1 MAWTFFLY
9 ILGVKTKTQFKEKM
23 YRFLTYVPDI
33 DSALNDF
40 WNVNEHKVK
49 FWYKDRQKD
58 DDIIISASP
67 EFLLKPIC
75 ERLGIKNLMA
85 SKVDKHTGLY
95 DGENCWGEE
104 KVKRLYEKFPNA
116 KCEEFYSDS
125 LSDTPLAELADKA
138 MIIRENELIE
148 FANKCKYD
156 SYSKDKI
163 VKLTADIDVSGSD
176 FKGISYFAGTFD
188 GGSHIIS
195 GFNVDYKG
203 SDFGFFRYIA
213 ESGFITNLNISG
225 SINVTGSQE
234 NIGGIAGVN
243 KGVINES
250 SFSGKVNAST
260 ATGAIAGYNHE
271 NAKIVSCTSDADILA
286 TNQTGGIAGVNDGL
300 ISSCTSKSRVNTQ
313 ELDTTLDIGGVDV
326 GTLNL
331 TQNVIDRNDMG
342 GIAGESTGI
351 ISDCVN
357 YGKIGFAHT
366 GYNVGGIAGKQSGKV
381 ITCSNEG
388 EIYGRKDVG
397 GIVGQAE
404 PDIESEYLN
413 DRVDDVQ
420 SSIDIINSTLNNM
433 SSSMNNASSDVKS
446 YTENIIDQYK
456 ELLDKLQDKLNGN
469 NDNDEKIE
477 DFVDDISKDIE
488 NSTVADDIHGLA
500 DTVDSEIR
508 TIADSIERI
517 SAQIKNIGNTV
528 TETMDVVTSDDNY
541 IEDISSADSA
551 QNSDGV
557 IAKSVNRGAVHGDIN
572 AGGIAGTMNVEY
584 DVDPEYDLDI
594 TETTNVRL
602 RSTVSDVVIYCIN
615 YGEVNSKKDC
625 AGGIVGLQELG
636 LVYGSEGYG
645 TVKSETGNY
654 AGGIAGNSASAITDS
669 YSLCNVESE
678 DYTGGI
684 CGKGY
689 TMQNCISIPAILGDG
704 EAKGSLAGII
714 ESDGEVSTNI
724 FVNDIY
730 GGIDDINYSGKA
742 DSASYEAVMAM
753 ENIPDGF
760 HRVTLVFKAD
770 GNVIDTKNIAYN
782 ANLGVSELP
791 SIPDK
796 DGFYAQ
802 WPENI
807 VSKPILQNTV
817 VEAEYHVWI
826 ESVAGDIAS
835 QNDKPLFIAEGKFYD
850 DNKITLSKCDTDN
863 LSGDIEYSYA
873 WKMRGTDV
881 KDKGTK
887 TCHFYIKNT
896 LGSSEV
902 WYRDN
907 ADSGWVKAD
916 AKEHGSYMTAEIPY
930 EADFAV
936 IHKESSNMIYYICG
950 GAAACIIVLAVIIIK
965 KRKKRNK

>member
-1 MAWTFFLY
+1 MTMKKYLKKRIIPAGLSL
-9 ILGVKTKTQFKEKM
+9 ILIIMTVISIM
-23 YRFLTYVPDI
+23 PINV
-33 DSALNDF
+33 SA
-40 WNVNEHKVK
+40 E
-49 FWYKDRQKD
+49 
-58 DDIIISASP
+58 
-67 EFLLKPIC
+67 
-75 ERLGIKNLMA
+75 
-85 SKVDKHTGLY
+85 
-95 DGENCWGEE
+95 
-104 KVKRLYEKFPNA
+104 
-116 KCEEFYSDS
+116 DS
-125 LSDTPLAELADKA
+125 LNVIEIS
-138 MIIRENELIE
+138 RVNELIE

-234 NIGGIAGVN
+234 NIGGIVGVN

-300 ISSCTSKSRVNTQ
+300 ISSCTSNSRVNTQ

-488 NSTVADDIHGLA
+488 NSTVADDIHGVA

-528 TETMDVVTSDDNY
+528 TETMDVVTSDDDY

-796 DGFYAQ
+796 DGYYAQ

-896 LGSSEV
+896 SGSSEV

>member
-1 MAWTFFLY
+1 MTMKKYLKKRIIPAGLSL
-9 ILGVKTKTQFKEKM
+9 ILIIMTVISIM
-23 YRFLTYVPDI
+23 PINV
-33 DSALNDF
+33 SA
-40 WNVNEHKVK
+40 E
-49 FWYKDRQKD
+49 
-58 DDIIISASP
+58 
-67 EFLLKPIC
+67 
-75 ERLGIKNLMA
+75 
-85 SKVDKHTGLY
+85 
-95 DGENCWGEE
+95 
-104 KVKRLYEKFPNA
+104 
-116 KCEEFYSDS
+116 DS
-125 LSDTPLAELADKA
+125 LNVIEIS
-138 MIIRENELIE
+138 RVNELIE

-433 SSSMNNASSDVKS
+433 STSMNNASSDVKS
-446 YTENIIDQYK
+446 YTENIIDQYN

-528 TETMDVVTSDDNY
+528 TETMDVVTSDDDY

>member
-1 MAWTFFLY
+1 MTMKKYLKKRIIPAGLSL
-9 ILGVKTKTQFKEKM
+9 ILIIMTVISIM
-23 YRFLTYVPDI
+23 PINV
-33 DSALNDF
+33 SA
-40 WNVNEHKVK
+40 E
-49 FWYKDRQKD
+49 
-58 DDIIISASP
+58 
-67 EFLLKPIC
+67 
-75 ERLGIKNLMA
+75 
-85 SKVDKHTGLY
+85 
-95 DGENCWGEE
+95 
-104 KVKRLYEKFPNA
+104 
-116 KCEEFYSDS
+116 DS
-125 LSDTPLAELADKA
+125 LNVIEIS
-138 MIIRENELIE
+138 RVNELIE

-225 SINVTGSQE
+225 SINVTGSQK

-488 NSTVADDIHGLA
+488 NSTVADDIHGVA

-517 SAQIKNIGNTV
+517 SVQIKNIGNTV
-528 TETMDVVTSDDNY
+528 TETMDVVTSDDDY

-796 DGFYAQ
+796 DGYYAQ

-896 LGSSEV
+896 SGSSEV

>member
-1 MAWTFFLY
+1 MTMKKYLKKRIIPAGLSL
-9 ILGVKTKTQFKEKM
+9 ILIIMTVISIM
-23 YRFLTYVPDI
+23 PINV
-33 DSALNDF
+33 SA
-40 WNVNEHKVK
+40 E
-49 FWYKDRQKD
+49 
-58 DDIIISASP
+58 
-67 EFLLKPIC
+67 
-75 ERLGIKNLMA
+75 
-85 SKVDKHTGLY
+85 
-95 DGENCWGEE
+95 
-104 KVKRLYEKFPNA
+104 
-116 KCEEFYSDS
+116 DS
-125 LSDTPLAELADKA
+125 LNVIEIS
-138 MIIRENELIE
+138 RVNELIE

-260 ATGAIAGYNHE
+260 VTGAIAGYNHE

-488 NSTVADDIHGLA
+488 NSTVEDDIHGVA

-508 TIADSIERI
+508 TIADSIERV

-528 TETMDVVTSDDNY
+528 TETMDVVTSDDDY

-796 DGFYAQ
+796 DGYYAQ

-896 LGSSEV
+896 SGSSEV

>member
-1 MAWTFFLY
+1 MTMKKYLKKRIIPAGLSL
-9 ILGVKTKTQFKEKM
+9 ILIIMTVISIM
-23 YRFLTYVPDI
+23 PINV
-33 DSALNDF
+33 SA
-40 WNVNEHKVK
+40 E
-49 FWYKDRQKD
+49 
-58 DDIIISASP
+58 
-67 EFLLKPIC
+67 
-75 ERLGIKNLMA
+75 
-85 SKVDKHTGLY
+85 
-95 DGENCWGEE
+95 
-104 KVKRLYEKFPNA
+104 
-116 KCEEFYSDS
+116 DS
-125 LSDTPLAELADKA
+125 LNVIEIS
-138 MIIRENELIE
+138 RVNELIE

-313 ELDTTLDIGGVDV
+313 ELDTTLDIGCVDV

-572 AGGIAGTMNVEY
+572 AGGIAGTINVEY

-896 LGSSEV
+896 SGSSEV

-936 IHKESSNMIYYICG
+936 IHKESSNIIYYICG

>member
-1 MAWTFFLY
+1 MTMKKYLKKRI
-9 ILGVKTKTQFKEKM
+9 ILAGLSLILIIMTVISIM
-23 YRFLTYVPDI
+23 PINV
-33 DSALNDF
+33 SA
-40 WNVNEHKVK
+40 E
-49 FWYKDRQKD
+49 
-58 DDIIISASP
+58 
-67 EFLLKPIC
+67 
-75 ERLGIKNLMA
+75 
-85 SKVDKHTGLY
+85 
-95 DGENCWGEE
+95 
-104 KVKRLYEKFPNA
+104 
-116 KCEEFYSDS
+116 DS
-125 LSDTPLAELADKA
+125 LNVIEIS
-138 MIIRENELIE
+138 RVNELIE

-225 SINVTGSQE
+225 SINVTGSQK

-488 NSTVADDIHGLA
+488 NSTVADDIHGVA

-528 TETMDVVTSDDNY
+528 TETMDVVTSDDDY

-645 TVKSETGNY
+645 TAKSETGNY

-796 DGFYAQ
+796 DGYYAQ

-896 LGSSEV
+896 SGSSEV

>member
-1 MAWTFFLY
+1 M
-9 ILGVKTKTQFKEKM
+9 
-23 YRFLTYVPDI
+23 
-33 DSALNDF
+33 
-40 WNVNEHKVK
+40 
-49 FWYKDRQKD
+49 
-58 DDIIISASP
+58 
-67 EFLLKPIC
+67 IC
-75 ERLGIKNLMA
+75 
-85 SKVDKHTGLY
+85 
-95 DGENCWGEE
+95 
-104 KVKRLYEKFPNA
+104 
-116 KCEEFYSDS
+116 
-125 LSDTPLAELADKA
+125 
-138 MIIRENELIE
+138 
-148 FANKCKYD
+148 
-156 SYSKDKI
+156 
-163 VKLTADIDVSGSD
+163 
-176 FKGISYFAGTFD
+176 
-188 GGSHIIS
+188 
-195 GFNVDYKG
+195 

-528 TETMDVVTSDDNY
+528 TETMDVVTSDDDY

-796 DGFYAQ
+796 DGYYAQ

-896 LGSSEV
+896 SGSSEV

-965 KRKKRNK
+965 KSKKRNK

>member
-1 MAWTFFLY
+1 MTMKKYLKKRIIPAGLSL
-9 ILGVKTKTQFKEKM
+9 ILIIMTVISIM
-23 YRFLTYVPDI
+23 PINV
-33 DSALNDF
+33 SA
-40 WNVNEHKVK
+40 E
-49 FWYKDRQKD
+49 
-58 DDIIISASP
+58 
-67 EFLLKPIC
+67 
-75 ERLGIKNLMA
+75 
-85 SKVDKHTGLY
+85 
-95 DGENCWGEE
+95 
-104 KVKRLYEKFPNA
+104 
-116 KCEEFYSDS
+116 DS
-125 LSDTPLAELADKA
+125 LNVIEIS
-138 MIIRENELIE
+138 RVNELIE

-300 ISSCTSKSRVNTQ
+300 ISNCTSKSRVNTQ

-446 YTENIIDQYK
+446 YTENIIDQYN

-488 NSTVADDIHGLA
+488 NSTVADDIHGVA

-528 TETMDVVTSDDNY
+528 TETMDVVTSDDDY

-896 LGSSEV
+896 SGSSEV

>member
-1 MAWTFFLY
+1 MTMKKYLKKRIIPAGLSL
-9 ILGVKTKTQFKEKM
+9 ILIIMTVISIM
-23 YRFLTYVPDI
+23 PINV
-33 DSALNDF
+33 SA
-40 WNVNEHKVK
+40 E
-49 FWYKDRQKD
+49 
-58 DDIIISASP
+58 
-67 EFLLKPIC
+67 
-75 ERLGIKNLMA
+75 
-85 SKVDKHTGLY
+85 
-95 DGENCWGEE
+95 
-104 KVKRLYEKFPNA
+104 
-116 KCEEFYSDS
+116 DS
-125 LSDTPLAELADKA
+125 LNVIEIS
-138 MIIRENELIE
+138 RVNELIE

-528 TETMDVVTSDDNY
+528 TETMDVVTSDDDY

-594 TETTNVRL
+594 TGTTNVRL

-796 DGFYAQ
+796 DGYYAQ

-896 LGSSEV
+896 SGSSEV

>member
-1 MAWTFFLY
+1 MTMKKYLKKRIIPAGLSL
-9 ILGVKTKTQFKEKM
+9 ILIIMTVISIM
-23 YRFLTYVPDI
+23 PINV
-33 DSALNDF
+33 SA
-40 WNVNEHKVK
+40 E
-49 FWYKDRQKD
+49 
-58 DDIIISASP
+58 
-67 EFLLKPIC
+67 
-75 ERLGIKNLMA
+75 
-85 SKVDKHTGLY
+85 
-95 DGENCWGEE
+95 
-104 KVKRLYEKFPNA
+104 
-116 KCEEFYSDS
+116 DS
-125 LSDTPLAELADKA
+125 LNVIEIS
-138 MIIRENELIE
+138 RVNELIE

-225 SINVTGSQE
+225 SINVTGSQK

-488 NSTVADDIHGLA
+488 NSTVADDIHGVA

-528 TETMDVVTSDDNY
+528 TETMDVVTSDDDY

-796 DGFYAQ
+796 DGYYVQ

-896 LGSSEV
+896 SGSSEV

-950 GAAACIIVLAVIIIK
+950 GAAACIIVLAAIIIK

>member
-1 MAWTFFLY
+1 MTMKKYLKKRIIPAGLSL
-9 ILGVKTKTQFKEKM
+9 ILIIMTVISIM
-23 YRFLTYVPDI
+23 PINV
-33 DSALNDF
+33 SA
-40 WNVNEHKVK
+40 E
-49 FWYKDRQKD
+49 
-58 DDIIISASP
+58 
-67 EFLLKPIC
+67 
-75 ERLGIKNLMA
+75 
-85 SKVDKHTGLY
+85 
-95 DGENCWGEE
+95 
-104 KVKRLYEKFPNA
+104 
-116 KCEEFYSDS
+116 DS
-125 LSDTPLAELADKA
+125 LNVIEIS
-138 MIIRENELIE
+138 RVNELIE

-300 ISSCTSKSRVNTQ
+300 ISSCTSNSRVNTQ

-488 NSTVADDIHGLA
+488 NSTVADDIHGVA

-528 TETMDVVTSDDNY
+528 TETMDVVTSDDDY

-791 SIPDK
+791 AIPDK
-796 DGFYAQ
+796 DGYYAQ

-896 LGSSEV
+896 SGSSEV

>member
-1 MAWTFFLY
+1 MTMKKYLKKRIIPAGLSL
-9 ILGVKTKTQFKEKM
+9 ILIIMTVISIM
-23 YRFLTYVPDI
+23 PINV
-33 DSALNDF
+33 SA
-40 WNVNEHKVK
+40 E
-49 FWYKDRQKD
+49 
-58 DDIIISASP
+58 
-67 EFLLKPIC
+67 
-75 ERLGIKNLMA
+75 
-85 SKVDKHTGLY
+85 
-95 DGENCWGEE
+95 
-104 KVKRLYEKFPNA
+104 
-116 KCEEFYSDS
+116 DS
-125 LSDTPLAELADKA
+125 LNVIEIS
-138 MIIRENELIE
+138 RVNELIE

-488 NSTVADDIHGLA
+488 NSTVADDIHGVA

-528 TETMDVVTSDDNY
+528 TETMDVVTSDDDY

-742 DSASYEAVMAM
+742 DSASYEDVMAM

-796 DGFYAQ
+796 DGYYAQ

-896 LGSSEV
+896 SGSSEV

>member
-1 MAWTFFLY
+1 MTMKKYLKKRIIPAGLSL
-9 ILGVKTKTQFKEKM
+9 ILIIMTVISIM
-23 YRFLTYVPDI
+23 PINV
-33 DSALNDF
+33 SA
-40 WNVNEHKVK
+40 E
-49 FWYKDRQKD
+49 
-58 DDIIISASP
+58 
-67 EFLLKPIC
+67 
-75 ERLGIKNLMA
+75 
-85 SKVDKHTGLY
+85 
-95 DGENCWGEE
+95 
-104 KVKRLYEKFPNA
+104 
-116 KCEEFYSDS
+116 DS
-125 LSDTPLAELADKA
+125 LNVIEIS
-138 MIIRENELIE
+138 RVNELIE

-225 SINVTGSQE
+225 SINVTGSQK

-260 ATGAIAGYNHE
+260 VTGAIAGYNHE

-488 NSTVADDIHGLA
+488 NSTVEDDIHGVA

-528 TETMDVVTSDDNY
+528 TETMDVVTSDDDY

-796 DGFYAQ
+796 DGYYAQ

>member
-1 MAWTFFLY
+1 MTMKKYLKKRIIPAGLSL
-9 ILGVKTKTQFKEKM
+9 ILIIMTVISIM
-23 YRFLTYVPDI
+23 PINV
-33 DSALNDF
+33 SA
-40 WNVNEHKVK
+40 E
-49 FWYKDRQKD
+49 
-58 DDIIISASP
+58 
-67 EFLLKPIC
+67 
-75 ERLGIKNLMA
+75 
-85 SKVDKHTGLY
+85 
-95 DGENCWGEE
+95 
-104 KVKRLYEKFPNA
+104 
-116 KCEEFYSDS
+116 DS
-125 LSDTPLAELADKA
+125 LNVIEIS
-138 MIIRENELIE
+138 RVNELIE

-225 SINVTGSQE
+225 SINVTGSQK

-469 NDNDEKIE
+469 NDKDEKIE

-488 NSTVADDIHGLA
+488 NSTVADDIHGVA

-528 TETMDVVTSDDNY
+528 TETMDVVTSDDDY

-796 DGFYAQ
+796 DGYYAQ

-896 LGSSEV
+896 SGSSEV

>member
-1 MAWTFFLY
+1 MTMKKYLKKRIIPAGLSL
-9 ILGVKTKTQFKEKM
+9 ILIIMTVISIM
-23 YRFLTYVPDI
+23 PINV
-33 DSALNDF
+33 SA
-40 WNVNEHKVK
+40 E
-49 FWYKDRQKD
+49 
-58 DDIIISASP
+58 
-67 EFLLKPIC
+67 
-75 ERLGIKNLMA
+75 
-85 SKVDKHTGLY
+85 
-95 DGENCWGEE
+95 
-104 KVKRLYEKFPNA
+104 
-116 KCEEFYSDS
+116 DS
-125 LSDTPLAELADKA
+125 LNVIEIS
-138 MIIRENELIE
+138 RVNELIE

-331 TQNVIDRNDMG
+331 TQNVIDRNEMG

-488 NSTVADDIHGLA
+488 NSTVADDIHGVA

-528 TETMDVVTSDDNY
+528 TETMDVVTSDDDY

-730 GGIDDINYSGKA
+730 GGIDDINYGGKA

-863 LSGDIEYSYA
+863 LSGDRE
-873 WKMRGTDV
+873 
-881 KDKGTK
+881 
-887 TCHFYIKNT
+887 
-896 LGSSEV
+896 
-902 WYRDN
+902 
-907 ADSGWVKAD
+907 
-916 AKEHGSYMTAEIPY
+916 
-930 EADFAV
+930 
-936 IHKESSNMIYYICG
+936 
-950 GAAACIIVLAVIIIK
+950 
-965 KRKKRNK
+965 

>member
-1 MAWTFFLY
+1 MTMKKYLKKRIIPAGLSL
-9 ILGVKTKTQFKEKM
+9 ILIIMTVISIMTIN
-23 YRFLTYVPDI
+23 V
-33 DSALNDF
+33 SA
-40 WNVNEHKVK
+40 E
-49 FWYKDRQKD
+49 
-58 DDIIISASP
+58 
-67 EFLLKPIC
+67 
-75 ERLGIKNLMA
+75 
-85 SKVDKHTGLY
+85 
-95 DGENCWGEE
+95 
-104 KVKRLYEKFPNA
+104 
-116 KCEEFYSDS
+116 DS
-125 LSDTPLAELADKA
+125 LNVIEIS
-138 MIIRENELIE
+138 RVNELIE

-225 SINVTGSQE
+225 SINVTGSQK

-397 GIVGQAE
+397 GIVGQTE

-488 NSTVADDIHGLA
+488 NSTVADDIHGVA

-528 TETMDVVTSDDNY
+528 TETMDVVTSDDDY

-796 DGFYAQ
+796 DGYYAQ

>member
-1 MAWTFFLY
+1 MTMKKYLKKRIIQAGLSL
-9 ILGVKTKTQFKEKM
+9 ILIIMTVISIM
-23 YRFLTYVPDI
+23 PINV
-33 DSALNDF
+33 SA
-40 WNVNEHKVK
+40 E
-49 FWYKDRQKD
+49 
-58 DDIIISASP
+58 
-67 EFLLKPIC
+67 
-75 ERLGIKNLMA
+75 
-85 SKVDKHTGLY
+85 
-95 DGENCWGEE
+95 
-104 KVKRLYEKFPNA
+104 
-116 KCEEFYSDS
+116 DS
-125 LSDTPLAELADKA
+125 LNVIEIS
-138 MIIRENELIE
+138 RVNELIE

-195 GFNVDYKG
+195 GFNIDYKG

-488 NSTVADDIHGLA
+488 NSTVADDIHGVA

-528 TETMDVVTSDDNY
+528 TETMDVVTSDDDY

-796 DGFYAQ
+796 DGYYAQ

-896 LGSSEV
+896 SGSSEV

>member
-1 MAWTFFLY
+1 MTMKKYLKKRIIPAGLSL
-9 ILGVKTKTQFKEKM
+9 ILIIMTVISIM
-23 YRFLTYVPDI
+23 PINV
-33 DSALNDF
+33 SA
-40 WNVNEHKVK
+40 E
-49 FWYKDRQKD
+49 
-58 DDIIISASP
+58 
-67 EFLLKPIC
+67 
-75 ERLGIKNLMA
+75 
-85 SKVDKHTGLY
+85 
-95 DGENCWGEE
+95 
-104 KVKRLYEKFPNA
+104 
-116 KCEEFYSDS
+116 DS
-125 LSDTPLAELADKA
+125 LNVIEIS
-138 MIIRENELIE
+138 RVNELIE

-488 NSTVADDIHGLA
+488 NSTVADDIHGVA

-528 TETMDVVTSDDNY
+528 TETMDVVTSDDDY

-714 ESDGEVSTNI
+714 ETDGEVSTNI

-796 DGFYAQ
+796 DGYYAQ

-896 LGSSEV
+896 SGSSEV

>member
-1 MAWTFFLY
+1 MTMKKYLKKRIIPAGLSL
-9 ILGVKTKTQFKEKM
+9 ILIIMTVISIM
-23 YRFLTYVPDI
+23 PINV
-33 DSALNDF
+33 SA
-40 WNVNEHKVK
+40 E
-49 FWYKDRQKD
+49 
-58 DDIIISASP
+58 
-67 EFLLKPIC
+67 
-75 ERLGIKNLMA
+75 
-85 SKVDKHTGLY
+85 
-95 DGENCWGEE
+95 
-104 KVKRLYEKFPNA
+104 
-116 KCEEFYSDS
+116 DS
-125 LSDTPLAELADKA
+125 LNVIEIS
-138 MIIRENELIE
+138 RVNELIE

-351 ISDCVN
+351 ISDCIN

-488 NSTVADDIHGLA
+488 NSTVADDIHGVA

-508 TIADSIERI
+508 TIVDSIERI

-528 TETMDVVTSDDNY
+528 TETMDVVTSDDDY

-796 DGFYAQ
+796 DGYYAQ

-896 LGSSEV
+896 SGSSEV

>member
-1 MAWTFFLY
+1 MTMKKYLKKRIIPAGLSL
-9 ILGVKTKTQFKEKM
+9 ILIIMTVISIM
-23 YRFLTYVPDI
+23 PINV
-33 DSALNDF
+33 SA
-40 WNVNEHKVK
+40 E
-49 FWYKDRQKD
+49 
-58 DDIIISASP
+58 
-67 EFLLKPIC
+67 
-75 ERLGIKNLMA
+75 
-85 SKVDKHTGLY
+85 
-95 DGENCWGEE
+95 
-104 KVKRLYEKFPNA
+104 
-116 KCEEFYSDS
+116 DS
-125 LSDTPLAELADKA
+125 LNVIEIS
-138 MIIRENELIE
+138 RVNELIE

-225 SINVTGSQE
+225 SINVTGSQK

-351 ISDCVN
+351 ISDCIN

-488 NSTVADDIHGLA
+488 NSTVADDIHGVA

-528 TETMDVVTSDDNY
+528 TETMDVVTSDDDY

-796 DGFYAQ
+796 DGYYAQ

-896 LGSSEV
+896 SGSSEV

>member
-1 MAWTFFLY
+1 MTMKKYLKKRIIPAGLSL
-9 ILGVKTKTQFKEKM
+9 ILIIMTVISIM
-23 YRFLTYVPDI
+23 PINV
-33 DSALNDF
+33 SA
-40 WNVNEHKVK
+40 E
-49 FWYKDRQKD
+49 
-58 DDIIISASP
+58 
-67 EFLLKPIC
+67 
-75 ERLGIKNLMA
+75 
-85 SKVDKHTGLY
+85 
-95 DGENCWGEE
+95 
-104 KVKRLYEKFPNA
+104 
-116 KCEEFYSDS
+116 DS
-125 LSDTPLAELADKA
+125 LNVIEIS
-138 MIIRENELIE
+138 RVNELIE

-331 TQNVIDRNDMG
+331 TQNVIERNDMG

>member
-1 MAWTFFLY
+1 MTMKKYLKKRIIPAGLSL
-9 ILGVKTKTQFKEKM
+9 ILIIMTVISIM
-23 YRFLTYVPDI
+23 PINV
-33 DSALNDF
+33 SA
-40 WNVNEHKVK
+40 E
-49 FWYKDRQKD
+49 
-58 DDIIISASP
+58 
-67 EFLLKPIC
+67 
-75 ERLGIKNLMA
+75 
-85 SKVDKHTGLY
+85 
-95 DGENCWGEE
+95 
-104 KVKRLYEKFPNA
+104 
-116 KCEEFYSDS
+116 DS
-125 LSDTPLAELADKA
+125 LNVIEIS
-138 MIIRENELIE
+138 RVNELIE

-225 SINVTGSQE
+225 SINVTGSQK

-381 ITCSNEG
+381 IICSNEG

-488 NSTVADDIHGLA
+488 NSTVADDIHGVA

-528 TETMDVVTSDDNY
+528 TETMDVVTSDDDY

-796 DGFYAQ
+796 DGYYAQ

>member
-1 MAWTFFLY
+1 MTMKKYLKKRIIPAGLSL
-9 ILGVKTKTQFKEKM
+9 ILIIMTVISIM
-23 YRFLTYVPDI
+23 PINV
-33 DSALNDF
+33 SA
-40 WNVNEHKVK
+40 E
-49 FWYKDRQKD
+49 
-58 DDIIISASP
+58 
-67 EFLLKPIC
+67 
-75 ERLGIKNLMA
+75 
-85 SKVDKHTGLY
+85 
-95 DGENCWGEE
+95 
-104 KVKRLYEKFPNA
+104 
-116 KCEEFYSDS
+116 DS
-125 LSDTPLAELADKA
+125 LNVIEIS
-138 MIIRENELIE
+138 RVNELIE

-300 ISSCTSKSRVNTQ
+300 ISSCTSNSRVNTQ

-488 NSTVADDIHGLA
+488 NSTVADDIHGVA

-528 TETMDVVTSDDNY
+528 TETMDVVTSDDDY

-796 DGFYAQ
+796 DGYYAQ

-896 LGSSEV
+896 SGSSEV

-916 AKEHGSYMTAEIPY
+916 AKEHGSYMTAELPY

-936 IHKESSNMIYYICG
+936 IHKEISNMIYYICG

>member
-1 MAWTFFLY
+1 MTMKKYLKKRIIPAGLSL
-9 ILGVKTKTQFKEKM
+9 ILIIMTVISIM
-23 YRFLTYVPDI
+23 PINV
-33 DSALNDF
+33 SA
-40 WNVNEHKVK
+40 E
-49 FWYKDRQKD
+49 
-58 DDIIISASP
+58 
-67 EFLLKPIC
+67 
-75 ERLGIKNLMA
+75 
-85 SKVDKHTGLY
+85 
-95 DGENCWGEE
+95 
-104 KVKRLYEKFPNA
+104 
-116 KCEEFYSDS
+116 DS
-125 LSDTPLAELADKA
+125 LNVIEIS
-138 MIIRENELIE
+138 RVNELIE

-225 SINVTGSQE
+225 SINVTGSQK

-488 NSTVADDIHGLA
+488 NSTVADDIHGVA

-528 TETMDVVTSDDNY
+528 TETMDVVTSDDDY

-645 TVKSETGNY
+645 TAKSETGNY

-896 LGSSEV
+896 SGSSEV

>member
-1 MAWTFFLY
+1 MTMKKYLKKRIIPAGLSL
-9 ILGVKTKTQFKEKM
+9 ILIIMTVISIM
-23 YRFLTYVPDI
+23 PINV
-33 DSALNDF
+33 SA
-40 WNVNEHKVK
+40 E
-49 FWYKDRQKD
+49 
-58 DDIIISASP
+58 
-67 EFLLKPIC
+67 
-75 ERLGIKNLMA
+75 
-85 SKVDKHTGLY
+85 
-95 DGENCWGEE
+95 
-104 KVKRLYEKFPNA
+104 
-116 KCEEFYSDS
+116 DS
-125 LSDTPLAELADKA
+125 LNVIEIS
-138 MIIRENELIE
+138 RVNELIE

-488 NSTVADDIHGLA
+488 NSTVADDIHGVA

-528 TETMDVVTSDDNY
+528 TETMDVVTSDDDY

-594 TETTNVRL
+594 IETTNVRL

-896 LGSSEV
+896 SGSSEV

>member
-1 MAWTFFLY
+1 MTMKKYLKKRIIPAGLSL
-9 ILGVKTKTQFKEKM
+9 ILIIMTVISIM
-23 YRFLTYVPDI
+23 PINV
-33 DSALNDF
+33 SA
-40 WNVNEHKVK
+40 E
-49 FWYKDRQKD
+49 
-58 DDIIISASP
+58 
-67 EFLLKPIC
+67 
-75 ERLGIKNLMA
+75 
-85 SKVDKHTGLY
+85 
-95 DGENCWGEE
+95 
-104 KVKRLYEKFPNA
+104 
-116 KCEEFYSDS
+116 DS
-125 LSDTPLAELADKA
+125 LNVIEIS
-138 MIIRENELIE
+138 RVNELIE

-488 NSTVADDIHGLA
+488 NSTVADDIHGVA

-528 TETMDVVTSDDNY
+528 TETMDVVTSDDDY

-594 TETTNVRL
+594 TEATNVRL

-791 SIPDK
+791 AIPDK
-796 DGFYAQ
+796 DGYYAQ

-896 LGSSEV
+896 SGSSEV

>member
-1 MAWTFFLY
+1 MP
-9 ILGVKTKTQFKEKM
+9 INV
-23 YRFLTYVPDI
+23 
-33 DSALNDF
+33 SA
-40 WNVNEHKVK
+40 E
-49 FWYKDRQKD
+49 
-58 DDIIISASP
+58 
-67 EFLLKPIC
+67 
-75 ERLGIKNLMA
+75 
-85 SKVDKHTGLY
+85 
-95 DGENCWGEE
+95 
-104 KVKRLYEKFPNA
+104 
-116 KCEEFYSDS
+116 DS
-125 LSDTPLAELADKA
+125 LNVIEIS
-138 MIIRENELIE
+138 RVNELIE

-488 NSTVADDIHGLA
+488 NSTVADDIHGVA

-528 TETMDVVTSDDNY
+528 TETMDVVTSDDDY

-796 DGFYAQ
+796 DGYYAQ

-896 LGSSEV
+896 SGSSEV

>member
-1 MAWTFFLY
+1 MTMKKYLKKRIIPAGLSL
-9 ILGVKTKTQFKEKM
+9 ILIIMTVISIM
-23 YRFLTYVPDI
+23 PINV
-33 DSALNDF
+33 SA
-40 WNVNEHKVK
+40 E
-49 FWYKDRQKD
+49 
-58 DDIIISASP
+58 
-67 EFLLKPIC
+67 
-75 ERLGIKNLMA
+75 
-85 SKVDKHTGLY
+85 
-95 DGENCWGEE
+95 
-104 KVKRLYEKFPNA
+104 
-116 KCEEFYSDS
+116 DS
-125 LSDTPLAELADKA
+125 LNVIEIS
-138 MIIRENELIE
+138 RVNELIE

-488 NSTVADDIHGLA
+488 NSTVADDIHGVA

-517 SAQIKNIGNTV
+517 SVQIKNIGNTV
-528 TETMDVVTSDDNY
+528 TETMDVVTSDDDY

-796 DGFYAQ
+796 DGYYAQ

-896 LGSSEV
+896 SGSSEV

>member
-1 MAWTFFLY
+1 MTMKKYLKKRIIPAGLSL
-9 ILGVKTKTQFKEKM
+9 ILIIMTVISIM
-23 YRFLTYVPDI
+23 PINV
-33 DSALNDF
+33 SA
-40 WNVNEHKVK
+40 E
-49 FWYKDRQKD
+49 
-58 DDIIISASP
+58 
-67 EFLLKPIC
+67 
-75 ERLGIKNLMA
+75 
-85 SKVDKHTGLY
+85 
-95 DGENCWGEE
+95 
-104 KVKRLYEKFPNA
+104 
-116 KCEEFYSDS
+116 DS
-125 LSDTPLAELADKA
+125 LNVIEIS
-138 MIIRENELIE
+138 RVNELIE

-225 SINVTGSQE
+225 SINATGSQE

-243 KGVINES
+243 IGVINES

-936 IHKESSNMIYYICG
+936 IHKESSNIIYYICG

>member
-1 MAWTFFLY
+1 MTMKKYLKKRIIPAGLSL
-9 ILGVKTKTQFKEKM
+9 ILIIMTVISIM
-23 YRFLTYVPDI
+23 PINV
-33 DSALNDF
+33 SA
-40 WNVNEHKVK
+40 E
-49 FWYKDRQKD
+49 
-58 DDIIISASP
+58 
-67 EFLLKPIC
+67 
-75 ERLGIKNLMA
+75 
-85 SKVDKHTGLY
+85 
-95 DGENCWGEE
+95 
-104 KVKRLYEKFPNA
+104 
-116 KCEEFYSDS
+116 DS
-125 LSDTPLAELADKA
+125 LNVIEIS
-138 MIIRENELIE
+138 RVNELIE

-488 NSTVADDIHGLA
+488 NSTVADDIHGGA

-528 TETMDVVTSDDNY
+528 TETMDVVTSDDDY

-796 DGFYAQ
+796 DGYYAQ

-896 LGSSEV
+896 SGSSEV

>member
-1 MAWTFFLY
+1 MTMKKYLKKRIIPAGLSL
-9 ILGVKTKTQFKEKM
+9 ILIIMTVISIM
-23 YRFLTYVPDI
+23 PINV
-33 DSALNDF
+33 SA
-40 WNVNEHKVK
+40 E
-49 FWYKDRQKD
+49 
-58 DDIIISASP
+58 
-67 EFLLKPIC
+67 
-75 ERLGIKNLMA
+75 
-85 SKVDKHTGLY
+85 
-95 DGENCWGEE
+95 
-104 KVKRLYEKFPNA
+104 
-116 KCEEFYSDS
+116 DS
-125 LSDTPLAELADKA
+125 LNVIEIS
-138 MIIRENELIE
+138 RVNELIE

-225 SINVTGSQE
+225 SINVTGSQK

-456 ELLDKLQDKLNGN
+456 ELLGKLQDKLNGN

-488 NSTVADDIHGLA
+488 NSTVADDIHGVA

-528 TETMDVVTSDDNY
+528 TETMDVVTSDDDY

-796 DGFYAQ
+796 DGYYAQ

-873 WKMRGTDV
+873 WKMRGTDI

-896 LGSSEV
+896 SGSSEV

>member
-1 MAWTFFLY
+1 MTMKKYLKKRIIPAGLSL
-9 ILGVKTKTQFKEKM
+9 ILIIMTVISIM
-23 YRFLTYVPDI
+23 PINV
-33 DSALNDF
+33 SA
-40 WNVNEHKVK
+40 E
-49 FWYKDRQKD
+49 
-58 DDIIISASP
+58 
-67 EFLLKPIC
+67 
-75 ERLGIKNLMA
+75 
-85 SKVDKHTGLY
+85 
-95 DGENCWGEE
+95 
-104 KVKRLYEKFPNA
+104 
-116 KCEEFYSDS
+116 DS
-125 LSDTPLAELADKA
+125 LNVIEIS
-138 MIIRENELIE
+138 RVNELIE

-488 NSTVADDIHGLA
+488 NSTVADDIHGVA

-528 TETMDVVTSDDNY
+528 TETMDVVTSDDDY

-602 RSTVSDVVIYCIN
+602 RSTVSVVVIYCIN

-796 DGFYAQ
+796 DGYYAQ

-896 LGSSEV
+896 SGSSEV

>member
-1 MAWTFFLY
+1 MTMKKYLKKRIIPAGLSL
-9 ILGVKTKTQFKEKM
+9 ILIIMTVISIM
-23 YRFLTYVPDI
+23 PINV
-33 DSALNDF
+33 SA
-40 WNVNEHKVK
+40 E
-49 FWYKDRQKD
+49 
-58 DDIIISASP
+58 
-67 EFLLKPIC
+67 
-75 ERLGIKNLMA
+75 
-85 SKVDKHTGLY
+85 
-95 DGENCWGEE
+95 
-104 KVKRLYEKFPNA
+104 
-116 KCEEFYSDS
+116 DS
-125 LSDTPLAELADKA
+125 LNVIEIS
-138 MIIRENELIE
+138 RVNELIE

-300 ISSCTSKSRVNTQ
+300 ISNCTSKSRVNTQ

-446 YTENIIDQYK
+446 YTENIIDQYN

-488 NSTVADDIHGLA
+488 NSTVADDIHGVA

-528 TETMDVVTSDDNY
+528 TETMDVVTSDDDY

-896 LGSSEV
+896 SGSSEV

-950 GAAACIIVLAVIIIK
+950 GAVACIIVLAVIIIK

>member
-1 MAWTFFLY
+1 MTMKKYLKKRIIPAGLSL
-9 ILGVKTKTQFKEKM
+9 ILIIMTVISIM
-23 YRFLTYVPDI
+23 PINV
-33 DSALNDF
+33 SA
-40 WNVNEHKVK
+40 E
-49 FWYKDRQKD
+49 
-58 DDIIISASP
+58 
-67 EFLLKPIC
+67 
-75 ERLGIKNLMA
+75 
-85 SKVDKHTGLY
+85 
-95 DGENCWGEE
+95 
-104 KVKRLYEKFPNA
+104 
-116 KCEEFYSDS
+116 DS
-125 LSDTPLAELADKA
+125 LNVIEIS
-138 MIIRENELIE
+138 RVNELIE

-225 SINVTGSQE
+225 SINVTGSQK

-488 NSTVADDIHGLA
+488 NSTVADDIHGVA

-528 TETMDVVTSDDNY
+528 TETMDVVTSDDDY

-796 DGFYAQ
+796 DGYYAQ

-896 LGSSEV
+896 SGSSEV

-965 KRKKRNK
+965 KRKKKK

>member
-1 MAWTFFLY
+1 MTMKKYLKKRIIPAGLSL
-9 ILGVKTKTQFKEKM
+9 ILIIMTVISIM
-23 YRFLTYVPDI
+23 PINV
-33 DSALNDF
+33 SA
-40 WNVNEHKVK
+40 E
-49 FWYKDRQKD
+49 
-58 DDIIISASP
+58 
-67 EFLLKPIC
+67 
-75 ERLGIKNLMA
+75 
-85 SKVDKHTGLY
+85 
-95 DGENCWGEE
+95 
-104 KVKRLYEKFPNA
+104 
-116 KCEEFYSDS
+116 DS
-125 LSDTPLAELADKA
+125 LNVIEIS
-138 MIIRENELIE
+138 RVNELIE

-286 TNQTGGIAGVNDGL
+286 TNQTGGISGVNDGL

-488 NSTVADDIHGLA
+488 NSTVADDIHGVA

-528 TETMDVVTSDDNY
+528 TETMDVVTSDDDY

-796 DGFYAQ
+796 DGYYAQ

-896 LGSSEV
+896 SGSSEV

>member
-1 MAWTFFLY
+1 MTMKKYLKKRIIPAGLSL
-9 ILGVKTKTQFKEKM
+9 ILIIMTVISIM
-23 YRFLTYVPDI
+23 PINV
-33 DSALNDF
+33 SA
-40 WNVNEHKVK
+40 E
-49 FWYKDRQKD
+49 
-58 DDIIISASP
+58 
-67 EFLLKPIC
+67 
-75 ERLGIKNLMA
+75 
-85 SKVDKHTGLY
+85 
-95 DGENCWGEE
+95 
-104 KVKRLYEKFPNA
+104 
-116 KCEEFYSDS
+116 DS
-125 LSDTPLAELADKA
+125 LNVIEIS
-138 MIIRENELIE
+138 RVNELIE

-225 SINVTGSQE
+225 SINVTGSQK

-488 NSTVADDIHGLA
+488 NSTVADDIHGVA

-528 TETMDVVTSDDNY
+528 TETMDVVTSDDDY

-796 DGFYAQ
+796 DGYYAQ

-835 QNDKPLFIAEGKFYD
+835 QNDKQLFIAEGKFYD

-896 LGSSEV
+896 SGSSEV

>member
-1 MAWTFFLY
+1 MTMKKYLKKRIIPAGLSL
-9 ILGVKTKTQFKEKM
+9 ILIIMTVISIM
-23 YRFLTYVPDI
+23 PINV
-33 DSALNDF
+33 SA
-40 WNVNEHKVK
+40 E
-49 FWYKDRQKD
+49 
-58 DDIIISASP
+58 
-67 EFLLKPIC
+67 
-75 ERLGIKNLMA
+75 
-85 SKVDKHTGLY
+85 
-95 DGENCWGEE
+95 
-104 KVKRLYEKFPNA
+104 
-116 KCEEFYSDS
+116 DS
-125 LSDTPLAELADKA
+125 LNVIEIS
-138 MIIRENELIE
+138 RVNELIE

-488 NSTVADDIHGLA
+488 NSTVADDIHGVA

-528 TETMDVVTSDDNY
+528 TETMDVVTSDDDY

-584 DVDPEYDLDI
+584 DGDPEYDLDI

-796 DGFYAQ
+796 DGYYAQ

-896 LGSSEV
+896 SGSSEV

>member
-1 MAWTFFLY
+1 MTMKKYLKKRIIPAGLSL
-9 ILGVKTKTQFKEKM
+9 ILIIMTVISIMTIN
-23 YRFLTYVPDI
+23 V
-33 DSALNDF
+33 SA
-40 WNVNEHKVK
+40 E
-49 FWYKDRQKD
+49 
-58 DDIIISASP
+58 
-67 EFLLKPIC
+67 
-75 ERLGIKNLMA
+75 
-85 SKVDKHTGLY
+85 
-95 DGENCWGEE
+95 
-104 KVKRLYEKFPNA
+104 
-116 KCEEFYSDS
+116 DS
-125 LSDTPLAELADKA
+125 LNVIEIS
-138 MIIRENELIE
+138 RVNELIE

-225 SINVTGSQE
+225 SINVTGSQK

-397 GIVGQAE
+397 GIVGQTE

-488 NSTVADDIHGLA
+488 NSTVADDIHGVA

-528 TETMDVVTSDDNY
+528 TETMDVVTSDDDY

-796 DGFYAQ
+796 DGYYAQ

-896 LGSSEV
+896 SGSSEV

-907 ADSGWVKAD
+907 ADSGWVKTD

-936 IHKESSNMIYYICG
+936 IHKESNNMIYYICG

>member
-1 MAWTFFLY
+1 MTMKKYLKKRIIPAGLSL
-9 ILGVKTKTQFKEKM
+9 ILIIMTVISIM
-23 YRFLTYVPDI
+23 PINV
-33 DSALNDF
+33 SA
-40 WNVNEHKVK
+40 E
-49 FWYKDRQKD
+49 
-58 DDIIISASP
+58 
-67 EFLLKPIC
+67 
-75 ERLGIKNLMA
+75 
-85 SKVDKHTGLY
+85 
-95 DGENCWGEE
+95 
-104 KVKRLYEKFPNA
+104 
-116 KCEEFYSDS
+116 DS
-125 LSDTPLAELADKA
+125 LNVIEIS
-138 MIIRENELIE
+138 RVNELIE

-225 SINVTGSQE
+225 SINVTGSQK

-488 NSTVADDIHGLA
+488 NSTVADDIHGVA

-528 TETMDVVTSDDNY
+528 TETMYVVTSDDDY

-796 DGFYAQ
+796 DGYYAQ

-896 LGSSEV
+896 SGSSEV